1 MRVDKKAIFTSLDTQ
16 WHLEEE
22 VAAEKKTGKEWE
34 TMTSTNLTDEYED
47 KFDLDDLNQ
56 LEWGWMIH
64 QMINNKQSLE
74 QLQSNKR
81 RFGT

>member
-22 VAAEKKTGKEWE
+22 VAAEKKNGKEWE
-34 TMTSTNLTDEYED
+34 TMTSTNLTDEHED

-56 LEWGWMIH
+56 LE
-64 QMINNKQSLE
+64 
-74 QLQSNKR
+74 
-81 RFGT
+81 